1 MNKISKI
8 LFWGWGWVESARLW
22 VHFVDGD
29 RQIAIGA
36 RLSARACRFIL

>member
-1 MNKISKI
+1 MNKISK
-8 LFWGWGWVESARLW
+8 

-36 RLSARACRFIL
+36 RLSPRACRFIL